1 MSNPNYPDN
10 QPKDPISE
18 ALTDR
23 NSDPEAQVQDA
34 PLKVHGD
41 QLLGSSKPQ
50 VESADARSDD
60 GPPDGTRD
68 EGF

>member
-1 MSNPNYPDN
+1 MKDPNYPSE

-23 NSDPEAQVQDA
+23 NADPEAVAQDA
-34 PLKVHGD
+34 PLKDQGD
-41 QLLGSSKPQ
+41 ALLGSRG
-50 VESADARSDD
+50 SAQDEPSAD
-60 GPPDGTRD
+60 GPPDGSRD